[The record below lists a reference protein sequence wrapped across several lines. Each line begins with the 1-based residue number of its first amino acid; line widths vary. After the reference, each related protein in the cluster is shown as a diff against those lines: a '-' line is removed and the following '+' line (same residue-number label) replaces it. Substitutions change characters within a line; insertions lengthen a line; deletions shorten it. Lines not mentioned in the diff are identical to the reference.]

1 MPTPWS
7 TTRRVILYCWLILVA
22 VIVFY
27 PPATGTTWRTQRF
40 TPKVENGMKVK
51 PHTTAF
57 GIELLA
63 VSGIA
68 ALGLVIFS
76 PGEDQEAP
84 PKKG

>member
-1 MPTPWS
+1 MPEKWNTA
-7 TTRRVILYCWLILVA
+7 RRVILYTWLILVA
-22 VIVFY
+22 VIVFF

-40 TPKVENGMKVK
+40 APKVEDGAKVK

-76 PGEDQEAP
+76 SGEDQEAP
-84 PKKG
+84 SK